1 MKKTN
6 FDFPH
11 PVLFEGNDDYIN
23 SVFSITAADVSE
35 DGQDFRLLITY
46 TLTSSGLND
55 LVGKNKAAVVV
66 KIESSFASFR
76 RIEIFDCDKTQK
88 EITIKRNLVAKD
100 LVIAAQIVANEKI
113 DNFLLDE
120 HNKDYFTVPYT
131 IEIGEVLAYEPG
143 HKLYLD
149 ASELERPVSSII
161 TIAENDFSKDYIIVD
176 LNDDHKI
183 KVFLD
188 KDSYEAYWN
197 LRAKQ
202 ELKKYVAGVV
212 VMPALNEAVDKIK
225 SNLHDGESDQ
235 LLAGKTWYRVI
246 KKKIL
251 EKGIKEEDIPFE
263 SSVKL
268 SNVLLGNI
276 INSSLLSLDETFAK
290 EFDGTNLN
298 VMGGND

>member
-1 MKKTN
+1 MQKTN

-23 SVFSITAADVSE
+23 SAFSITTEDVSE
-35 DGQDFRLLITY
+35 DGQDFLLLITY
-46 TLTSSGLND
+46 TLTSKGLSE
-55 LVGKNKAAVVV
+55 LVSKNKAAVVV

-88 EITIKRNLVAKD
+88 EISIKRNLVAKD
-100 LVIAAQIVANEKI
+100 LVITAQIVANEKI
-113 DNFLLDE
+113 NNFLLEE
-120 HNKDYFTVPYT
+120 HNKDYFAVPYT
-131 IEIGEVLAYEPG
+131 IEFGEVLAYEPG

-149 ASELERPVSSII
+149 ASELERSVSSII
-161 TIAENDFSKDYIIVD
+161 TIAENDFSKDFIIVD

-188 KDSYEAYWN
+188 KDSYGAYWN

-212 VMPALNEAVDKIK
+212 VMPALNEAIDKIK
-225 SNLHDGESDQ
+225 SNLLDGESDQ
-235 LLAGKTWYRVI
+235 LLADKTWHRVI
-246 KKKIL
+246 KKKII
-251 EKGIKEEDIPFE
+251 EKGIEEDDIPME
-263 SSVKL
+263 STVKL
-268 SNVLLGNI
+268 SNLLLGNI